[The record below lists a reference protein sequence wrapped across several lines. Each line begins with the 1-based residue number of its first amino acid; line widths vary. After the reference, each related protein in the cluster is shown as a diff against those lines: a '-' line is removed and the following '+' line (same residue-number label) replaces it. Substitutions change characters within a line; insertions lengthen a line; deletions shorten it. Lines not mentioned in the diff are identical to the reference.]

1 MVQVGHVDKGG
12 GWEAACREQG
22 TDGKS
27 LYLLFYFVV
36 NPKLPP
42 TIKSI
47 KNIMKL
53 LKILLPGLGRSIILE
68 FGDIEERTFVIFRNF
83 SCDSNDWKFYV

>member
-1 MVQVGHVDKGG
+1 
-12 GWEAACREQG
+12 
-22 TDGKS
+22 
-27 LYLLFYFVV
+27 
-36 NPKLPP
+36 
-42 TIKSI
+42 
-47 KNIMKL
+47 MKL